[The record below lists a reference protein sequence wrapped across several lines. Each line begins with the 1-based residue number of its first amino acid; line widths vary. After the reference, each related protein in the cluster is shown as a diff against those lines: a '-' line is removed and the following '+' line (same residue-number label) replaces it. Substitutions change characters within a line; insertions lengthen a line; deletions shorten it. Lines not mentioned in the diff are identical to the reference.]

1 LGTPESQTTRN
12 GAVDAIKG
20 IAIVS
25 VLLIHSLPEQVLSAS
40 FSVFHVS
47 QAVPILIVMMGYLGA
62 TSRVRPLGDYLR
74 RRGIR
79 LLVPWAIAWLVA
91 LLVLVLKGHLVWMS
105 PILVGALPVP
115 SGPGNYFISIAIEF
129 VLILPLLRWLL
140 DRGPWVLLGTCLALD
155 ISYELTAAYFGLN
168 NYVTKALIFRYLFA
182 VALGMLLAKGHK
194 FWPLLPLSFAFLVAI
209 TAGVRFDFLAPG
221 WQSQSLLA
229 AGYTIALVAVGLRFR
244 YPRLLQSLGRASWHI
259 FLVQILWFG
268 QIAPALVSR
277 FGLSTAANVA
287 PGLVACLAIGL
298 GFARAEQWAT
308 HSVRDSWRK
317 SHPLPTP

>member
-1 LGTPESQTTRN
+1 MGTPESQTTRN

-25 VLLIHSLPEQVLSAS
+25 VLLIHSLPEQVLRAS
-40 FSVFHVS
+40 FSVFHIS
-47 QAVPILIVMMGYLGA
+47 QAVPILVVMMGYLGA
-62 TSRVRPLGDYLR
+62 TSRVRPFGDYLR
-74 RRGIR
+74 RRGVR

-91 LLVLVLKGHLVWMS
+91 LLVLVLKGDLAFRAQT
-105 PILVGALPVP
+105 LVGALPVP
-115 SGPGNYFISIAIEF
+115 NGPGNYFISIAIEF

-155 ISYELTAAYFGLN
+155 LSYELTAAYFGLN

-182 VALGMLLAKGHK
+182 VALGMLLAKGHR
-194 FWPLLPLSFAFLVAI
+194 FWPLLPLSFAFLVAT

-221 WQSQSLLA
+221 WRSQSFLA

-244 YPRLLQSLGRASWHI
+244 YPMLLQSFGRASWHI

-268 QIAPALVSR
+268 QVAPVLVRR
-277 FGLSTAANVA
+277 FGLSTEANVA
-287 PGLVACLAIGL
+287 LGLVACLGIGL
-298 GFARAEQWAT
+298 VFARAEQWAT
-308 HSVRDSWRK
+308 HGVRDAWRNA
-317 SHPLPTP
+317 HPLPAP